1 MPQKDHE
8 EPVIGA
14 DRNAAYSTRTEPRSS
29 GAHHGA
35 RRPTLWPL
43 YILVVLLAAAI
54 VAMGVQ
60 YYQDR
65 QRWSARVSALT
76 DKADEVAANR
86 QEMSTNL
93 DHILDGVRREQQA
106 QRTQLETLQQRLEQQ
121 ASNDVQKEQLDQL
134 EKADTVRQQTLVSLQ
149 QSMGSLDAVIEGL
162 KSTYDA
168 RFKDVDNTNARQSD
182 RLQTMEDNRQQLK
195 ALADR
200 VTEHERALSSIRGRI
215 DELSAQT
222 ERLQQ
227 NQTSLH
233 AAQESL
239 QDLLNP

>member
-14 DRNAAYSTRTEPRSS
+14 DRNAAYSTRTEPRHP
-29 GAHHGA
+29 GGHRGL
-35 RRPTLWPL
+35 RKRPLWPL
-43 YILVVLLAAAI
+43 YALLLLLAGAVAAL
-54 VAMGVQ
+54 GVQ

-65 QRWSARVSALT
+65 QHWSDRMAALT
-76 DKADEVAANR
+76 DRAQQVTADR

-93 DHILDGVRREQQA
+93 EQVLEGIRGEQQN
-106 QRTQLETLQQRLEQQ
+106 QRTRLDALQQQLEQQ
-121 ASNDVQKEQLDQL
+121 RADDGQKARLSEL
-134 EKADTVRQQTLVSLQ
+134 ERADALRQKTQVSLQ
-149 QSMGSLDAVIEGL
+149 QSLSSLDTVIDGL
-162 KSTYDA
+162 KRTYDA
-168 RFKDVDNTNARQSD
+168 RFEDVDNTNAELSNQ
-182 RLQTMEDNRQQLK
+182 LQTTDKNSQHLETLAASVADQKK
-195 ALADR
+195 ALASISTR
-200 VTEHERALSSIRGRI
+200 V
-215 DELSAQT
+215 DELAAQL